1 MLRPSPVRTVVSSL
15 TAQRKFK
22 TDAAEQFAD
31 ASTQAQAPW
40 QGCNASHLVEEDRA
54 CELINLGVF
63 AEKFEL
69 LQNHL
74 VLVVLCHQLAERLSH
89 LLVLCV

>member
-40 QGCNASHLVEEDRA
+40 QGCNASHLVEEDGA

-63 AEKFEL
+63 AEKFEPVDMASW
-69 LQNHL
+69 HTRRK
-74 VLVVLCHQLAERLSH
+74 VVRYFKLFDSKFFI
-89 LLVLCV
+89 